1 MAATRTETG
10 AWPVDSEPWS
20 RSRVCPPDR
29 WVYTTDGTLASIR
42 LEREPAPVTGGFA
55 SWGFSLDATA
65 LAQSER
71 LAQELIDPRQHL
83 GRVHDERVA
92 APHDKRVAG
101 LLRERLVHGHD
112 AVTRG

>member
-1 MAATRTETG
+1 MPWWNRFGEMLIFDVENAVARVARTQLQFELTRKVLEMAATRTETG

-55 SWGFSLDATA
+55 SWGFSLDAT
-65 LAQSER
+65 LMAQSGASR
-71 LAQELIDPRQHL
+71 RN
-83 GRVHDERVA
+83 
-92 APHDKRVAG
+92 
-101 LLRERLVHGHD
+101 
-112 AVTRG
+112 